1 MLMADDTNPTSGGTI
16 DLRNAQTGGA
26 GSNAT
31 AGTGGASGSAAAGST
46 GTTGSSTGGPG
57 LFEKFDIPDTVK
69 QQYPDLI
76 PLILQTESMNDDE
89 RQYWFQIL
97 PIMTDEQIGKL
108 REILM
113 NEKNQLA
120 SLDKEYEQELKRIN
134 DKHVSEWKEFEAKEK
149 RQKLQTAESVA
160 QKTEQQQEEDLLKKL
175 QGL

>member
-1 MLMADDTNPTSGGTI
+1 MADDTNPTSGGTI
-16 DLRNAQTGGA
+16 DLRAGGTQTGGA
-26 GSNAT
+26 A
-31 AGTGGASGSAAAGST
+31 GGAASAGSAAAAGAT
-46 GTTGSSTGGPG
+46 GAASGATGGPG

-97 PIMTDEQIGKL
+97 PIMTDEQVGKL

-113 NEKNQLA
+113 NEKNQLSA
-120 SLDKEYEQELKRIN
+120 LDKEYEQELKRIN

-149 RQKLQTAESVA
+149 RKKLQTAETA
-160 QKTEQQQEEDLLKKL
+160 TEKTEKEEEETLLKKL

>member
-1 MLMADDTNPTSGGTI
+1 MADDTNPTSGGTI
-16 DLRNAQTGGA
+16 DLRNAQTGAGGAAGA
-26 GSNAT
+26 GT
-31 AGTGGASGSAAAGST
+31 AAPGATGGSGAAA
-46 GTTGSSTGGPG
+46 STGGPG

-97 PIMTDEQIGKL
+97 PIMTDEQVGKL

-160 QKTEQQQEEDLLKKL
+160 QKTEQAQEEDLLKKL

>member
-1 MLMADDTNPTSGGTI
+1 MADDTNPTSGGTI
-16 DLRNAQTGGA
+16 DLRNAQAGA
-26 GSNAT
+26 
-31 AGTGGASGSAAAGST
+31 GGASGAGATAGAGTTAGSG
-46 GTTGSSTGGPG
+46 GTASTGGPG

-97 PIMTDEQIGKL
+97 PIMTDEQVGKL

-134 DKHVSEWKEFEAKEK
+134 NKHVSEWKEFEAKEK
-149 RQKLQTAESVA
+149 RQKLQTAENVA

>member
-1 MLMADDTNPTSGGTI
+1 MADDTNPTSGGTI
-16 DLRNAQTGGA
+16 DLRNAQTGTG
-26 GSNAT
+26 GT
-31 AGTGGASGSAAAGST
+31 AGA
-46 GTTGSSTGGPG
+46 TTGSSGASSASTGGPS
-57 LFEKFDIPDTVK
+57 LFEKFEIPDTVK
-69 QQYPDLI
+69 QQHPDLI

-97 PIMTDEQIGKL
+97 PIMTDEQVGKL

-134 DKHVSEWKEFEAKEK
+134 NKHVSEWKEFEAKEK
-149 RQKLQTAESVA
+149 RQKLQSAESA
-160 QKTEQQQEEDLLKKL
+160 TQKSEQQQEEDLLKKL

>member
-1 MLMADDTNPTSGGTI
+1 MADNTNPTSGGTI
-16 DLRNAQTGGA
+16 DLRNAQAGGA
-26 GSNAT
+26 GSNAA
-31 AGTGGASGSAAAGST
+31 AGAGGASGGTSGST
-46 GTTGSSTGGPG
+46 GTASTGGPSV
-57 LFEKFDIPDTVK
+57 FEKFDIPDTVK

-97 PIMTDEQIGKL
+97 PIMTDEQVGKL

-134 DKHVSEWKEFEAKEK
+134 NKHVSEWKEFEAKEK

-160 QKTEQQQEEDLLKKL
+160 KKTDQAHEEDLLKKL

>member
-1 MLMADDTNPTSGGTI
+1 MADDTNPTSGGTI
-16 DLRNAQTGGA
+16 DLRGAQSSAGA
-26 GSNAT
+26 GT
-31 AGTGGASGSAAAGST
+31 AG
-46 GTTGSSTGGPG
+46 GTTGQASTGGPS
-57 LFEKFDIPDTVK
+57 LFEKFEIPDTVK

-97 PIMTDEQIGKL
+97 PIMTDEQVGKL

-134 DKHVSEWKEFEAKEK
+134 NKHVSEWKEFEYKEK
-149 RQKLQTAESVA
+149 RQKLVAAESA
-160 QKTEQQQEEDLLKKL
+160 TKTTEKQTEEDLLKKL

>member
-1 MLMADDTNPTSGGTI
+1 MADNTNPTSGGTI
-16 DLRNAQTGGA
+16 DLRTGGDQA
-26 GSNAT
+26 
-31 AGTGGASGSAAAGST
+31 GGASSAGGVSAAAGST
-46 GTTGSSTGGPG
+46 GSAAGPATGGPG

-69 QQYPDLI
+69 QQHPDLI

-97 PIMTDEQIGKL
+97 PIMTDEQVGKL
-108 REILM
+108 REILV

-149 RQKLQTAESVA
+149 RQKLQSAESA
-160 QKTEQQQEEDLLKKL
+160 TQKSEQQQEEDLLKKL